1 MIYFMLKKYTL
12 NCLWLHI
19 CSKSMNTC
27 LRMTLHFRIVITS
40 LNDWKVGGM
49 TVSVIFLLFKTLKG
63 MWQNTRI
70 CWSWLMVTWVFMV
83 LLLLWVFGN
92 TAKDFLKLVNLCVN
106 ILWTQ
111 VLRNVSKY
119 NLFVP
124 PAYCKKFVAAYKN
137 EEVDSTGG
145 VKDLKK
151 NVKKLLAR
159 YLGLS
164 RISKS
169 SVPFL
174 PERCRF

>member
-92 TAKDFLKLVNLCVN
+92 TAKERLFKTGQFMCKYFVNSSYSEMSVSIIYSYPQLIAKNLLLRTKMRRLIQLVELK
-106 ILWTQ
+106 T
-111 VLRNVSKY
+111 
-119 NLFVP
+119 
-124 PAYCKKFVAAYKN
+124 
-137 EEVDSTGG
+137 
-145 VKDLKK
+145 
-151 NVKKLLAR
+151 
-159 YLGLS
+159 
-164 RISKS
+164 
-169 SVPFL
+169 
-174 PERCRF
+174 